1 MRTLQ
6 DFTMP
11 NAPLATPTAEIP
23 VQLPYGPGMAS
34 ARPALWHSGT
44 NLSRFYF
51 LHVMGA
57 MLPIA
62 AGLLLYGWRALLM
75 IGLVVGSSAV
85 AVPIWKRIGTRGAQ
99 LRTCHILWLSLLL
112 ALMLPVHLMTTD
124 PPFAGVPGA
133 QWSILCG
140 AGVLVVAFA
149 WLLGGVGSAR
159 VHPVLV
165 AYLLLV
171 VVFKQTLVPHW
182 VLHKDRLFLGDV
194 AKSEQA
200 TLAITASAGWVKTP
214 SITGQDGI
222 YEDAVSEKLFRYTS
236 GRQRPDHSWLSL
248 DGLLRDEMPPLEDLI
263 LGGQPGPLG
272 AASAIAVIVG
282 GLFLLYHGV
291 IDFRIPLLIYLS
303 AFAALLL
310 LPIPAVIQE
319 IAGGGRRAHI
329 DWRWFALRDPN
340 IGIARAV
347 AFVNYETLAGPL
359 LFMAF
364 FLATAP
370 AVRPMAR
377 RARAI
382 FAILIGLLAA
392 VLQLYVSVSFGPY
405 VALLIVSLVTPTC
418 DKIFRPRP
426 LV

>member
-1 MRTLQ
+1 MS
-6 DFTMP
+6 
-11 NAPLATPTAEIP
+11 NAPLSAPPTAEMP
-23 VQLPYGPGMAS
+23 VRLPYGPGMAS

-44 NLSRFYF
+44 NLPRFFF
-51 LHVMGA
+51 LHVLAA

-75 IGLVVGSSAV
+75 IALVTGSAAA
-85 AVPIWKRIGTRGAQ
+85 AVPIWKRIGTRGAH
-99 LRTCHILWLSLLL
+99 LRTCHVLWLSLLL

-124 PPFAGVPGA
+124 PPFPGA
-133 QWSILCG
+133 PGALWAIPCG
-140 AGVLVVAFA
+140 AGMLVVIFA
-149 WLLGGVGSAR
+149 WLLGGVGAAR
-159 VHPVLV
+159 IHPVLV

-182 VLHKDRLFLGDV
+182 VLHKDRLFIGDV
-194 AKSEQA
+194 ARSERA
-200 TLAITASAGWVKTP
+200 ALAITSSAGWVRTP

-236 GRQRPDHSWLSL
+236 GQQRPDHSWLSL

-263 LGGQPGPLG
+263 LGGQPGPIG

-303 AFAALLL
+303 AFLALLL

-319 IAGGGRRAHI
+319 IAGGGRHAHI
-329 DWRWFALRDPN
+329 DWRWLALRDPN
-340 IGIARAV
+340 HVGVARAIT
-347 AFVNYETLAGPL
+347 FVNYETLAGPL

-382 FAILIGLLAA
+382 FAVLIGLLAA
-392 VLQLYVSVSFGPY
+392 VFQLYVSVSFGPY
-405 VALLIVSLVTPTC
+405 LALLIVSLVTPTC
-418 DKIFRPRP
+418 DKVFRPRP